1 MAHTADGNNRK
12 STFKSTFWS
21 LGDTSGVKGLKV
33 CLFAADSEREDFP
46 LRSQK
51 TGKMVV
57 LSEKPQC
64 AFLLSDCE
72 ALWILQREA
81 VRTGR
86 TPRSRFCEAASHR
99 PQPLCQTERVDERLF
114 PPSKGGYFPDFDFL
128 SSAVNAAV
136 SLIHSAETRTG
147 LQEDRHP
154 NENSSRKK
162 WNEANDGPKT
172 DSVCPEEN

>member
-72 ALWILQREA
+72 VLWILQREA

-136 SLIHSAETRTG
+136 T
-147 LQEDRHP
+147 
-154 NENSSRKK
+154 
-162 WNEANDGPKT
+162 PKFL
-172 DSVCPEEN
+172 